1 MASHPDWQRVANHAE
16 LRAPYSAS
24 AASARSMARAAALAA
39 EENEKNGPEQELEE
53 MLDDELERRYQKYF
67 YCDIESLQH
76 ELDEDTPDKFRGLN
90 RAINTLLDDFSLVN
104 FVPLDITSEQS
115 IEGIVQRIDMALQYG
130 EDEEVKVPRD
140 LDGEE
145 GGGGG
150 GGDDDFE

>member
-1 MASHPDWQRVANHAE
+1 MASHPDWQRVASHAE
-16 LRAPYSAS
+16 PRAAFSAA
-24 AASARSMARAAALAA
+24 AASARSMARVSALAA
-39 EENEKNGPEQELEE
+39 DESEKSGPEQELDEL
-53 MLDDELERRYQKYF
+53 LDDELERRYQKYF

-104 FVPLDITSEQS
+104 FVPLDISSEQS

-140 LDGEE
+140 LDGESE
-145 GGGGG
+145 SG
-150 GGDDDFE
+150 GGDF